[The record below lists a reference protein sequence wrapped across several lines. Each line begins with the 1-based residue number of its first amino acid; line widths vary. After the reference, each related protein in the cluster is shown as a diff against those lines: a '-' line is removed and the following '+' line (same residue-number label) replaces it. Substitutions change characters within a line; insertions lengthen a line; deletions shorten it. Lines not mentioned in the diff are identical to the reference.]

1 MVITDEKVQ
10 EYVTKFDM
18 RTGKA
23 KNMLELPERNMGILE
38 KGDIVHVIKDLHQ
51 NLLYQGYGGVPM
63 VGFEIREDGT
73 MLMCN
78 YTSDGE
84 FCMIPEVDVN
94 NPMINYFLSQ
104 YKDGYMFLMM
114 IEEYGMLRPVFGYLI

>member
-1 MVITDEKVQ
+1 
-10 EYVTKFDM
+10 
-18 RTGKA
+18 
-23 KNMLELPERNMGILE
+23 
-38 KGDIVHVIKDLHQ
+38 
-51 NLLYQGYGGVPM
+51 M
-63 VGFEIREDGT
+63 VGFEIHEDGT

-78 YTSDGE
+78 YTADGE